1 MYYKANYDIHTVYF
15 HILDI
20 FNLTNFE
27 STEFKQNILYSEHAD
42 KEERR
47 VHEKDQRFG
56 IPTSGR
62 V

>member
-1 MYYKANYDIHTVYF
+1 MFGLFPYF
-15 HILDI
+15 RF